1 MVEVSRRF
9 ELGPEHSLAQFYRE
23 VSIGW
28 LATDE
33 KTSAAVEATKT
44 KRGGIFGRGRG

>member
-1 MVEVSRRF
+1 
-9 ELGPEHSLAQFYRE
+9 LGPEHSIAQFYRE

-33 KTSAAVEATKT
+33 HASAAVEATKA
-44 KRGGIFGRGRG
+44 KRGRIFGRGRG